1 MACPSSPR
9 SSSSNISVDELNY
22 SIKEQV
28 HAAVSRSVRTSSI
41 YPWLLYI
48 VLHCLPTRFAGM
60 IASEQSENEFLD
72 PAELGSRQT
81 TLEKLE
87 EEKRDYEEQLARS
100 VPP

>member
-1 MACPSSPR
+1 
-9 SSSSNISVDELNY
+9 
-22 SIKEQV
+22 
-28 HAAVSRSVRTSSI
+28 
-41 YPWLLYI
+41 
-48 VLHCLPTRFAGM
+48 M
-60 IASEQSENEFLD
+60 IASEQSENEFLE